1 MTGLQTLKRTRKFP
15 IARVGNHAEIAA
27 LTRWRF
33 LIAQGT
39 SPWRSAADRDE
50 RGSNGPEQ
58 ANRRV
63 EIVILNVGEAM
74 PAWRVALR

>member
-1 MTGLQTLKRTRKFP
+1 
-15 IARVGNHAEIAA
+15 

-50 RGSNGPEQ
+50 RGSNGTEQ

-63 EIVILNVGEAM
+63 QIVILNVGEAM